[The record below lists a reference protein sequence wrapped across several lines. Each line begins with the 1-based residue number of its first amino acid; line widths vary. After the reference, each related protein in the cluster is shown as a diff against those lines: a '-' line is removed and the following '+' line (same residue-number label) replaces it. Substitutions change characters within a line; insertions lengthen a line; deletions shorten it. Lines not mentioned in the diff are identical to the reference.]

1 MEIVTL
7 REVPQ
12 ENSEHTSNENLY
24 FFLFFYAVEGLI
36 VAVAVLNLSLSRLKV
51 EQKTIKSQTPLNPL
65 QRSGCGFKIP
75 GDLLKK
81 NEGCLPFFLLKRV
94 LKSAPFTLP
103 SR

>member
-36 VAVAVLNLSLSRLKV
+36 VAVAVRKS
-51 EQKTIKSQTPLNPL
+51 KTKFI
-65 QRSGCGFKIP
+65 
-75 GDLLKK
+75 
-81 NEGCLPFFLLKRV
+81 
-94 LKSAPFTLP
+94 A
-103 SR
+103 